1 MKIQDLNKLR
11 EEKLSAILEKYGVF
25 FAFSNEQFLE
35 NKTPLKEGE
44 KYVSIGAGGYLPKSN
59 ACLFSDEW
67 EALDVWYK
75 KTLKDDKKEAENA
88 ILYELNN
95 HECFYT
101 WDYSEVVKLFDGI
114 YTEKQIKSVFNKF
127 AKSYSEL

>member
-1 MKIQDLNKLR
+1 MKIQELKKLQQ
-11 EEKLSAILEKYGVF
+11 EKLTILLDKYGVF

-35 NKTPLKEGE
+35 NKIPLKEGE
-44 KYVSIGAGGYLPKSN
+44 KYVSIGAGGYLPNSN
-59 ACLFSDEW
+59 AALFSKEWDE
-67 EALDVWYK
+67 LDTWYK
-75 KTLKDDKKEAENA
+75 STLKADKKEAENA

-101 WDYSEVVKLFDGI
+101 WGYSEVVKIFDGV

-127 AKSYSEL
+127 AKTYQEA